1 MAGGAVDHQEAGDA
15 VRSDRHVATRS
26 RGQGVLAVIVV
37 AAVIGGAFALQRG
50 LGPRLPEAAALGTAR
65 SGAWF
70 CPHGGGAK
78 EWKATL
84 YLANP
89 GPDPVTARVT
99 SLVAKKPSTTQ
110 GVTVPSQTTV
120 PVTVPAIGREAS
132 TYVEYFGGWLAAGWV
147 AQGGGGEIGV
157 GAEPC
162 APSAARTWF
171 APDGTT
177 EQGQDAYLVV
187 MNPFAVDA
195 VFNVVL
201 LTSRRAPIRN
211 AKLTDRVL
219 RPGRSVAFRLNAYAE
234 GDPAVGA
241 EVDVSLGRVAVSSL
255 GISRD
260 GGIRSVIGSTGAT
273 SQVDLP
279 AGSGAG
285 QSTLAVMV
293 PGGAP
298 LRFGATLVSGDEP
311 VPAGGLTASGQ
322 NPASADAYPVTIS
335 GASSIDVVAQGST
348 GFAATERSIGVGNDD
363 AATGGALS
371 PASDWVVVPAIAG
384 EPARPGLVLVDPG
397 NAPVTVTLHAL
408 APQGQTPPPDVT
420 LTIAAGSVVRAPS
433 GFLAQVDQAAIE
445 VHSEGG
451 DVIAMAASTSLGVK
465 GLSTYALAM
474 GVTIPPRL

>member
-120 PVTVPAIGREAS
+120 AVTVPAIGREAS

-371 PASDWVVVPAIAG
+371 PTSDWVVVPAIAG

>member
-1 MAGGAVDHQEAGDA
+1 M
-15 VRSDRHVATRS
+15 RSDRHVAVATRG
-26 RGQGVLAVIVV
+26 RGQGVLAVIVL
-37 AAVIGGAFALQRG
+37 AAAIGGGFALQRG
-50 LGPRLPEAAALGTAR
+50 LGPRLPEAAPVGTAR

-89 GPDPVTARVT
+89 GADPVTARVT
-99 SLVAKKPSTTQ
+99 SLVAKKPSATQ
-110 GVTVPSQTTV
+110 GVTVPPQTTV
-120 PVTVPAIGREAS
+120 PVAVPAVGREAS

-162 APSAARTWF
+162 APSPARTWF

-201 LTSRRAPIRN
+201 LTPKRAPIRN

-219 RPGRSVAFRLNAYAE
+219 HPGRSVAFRLNAYAE

-260 GGIRSVIGSTGAT
+260 GGIRSVIGSTGVA

-279 AGSGAG
+279 VGGGAG

-293 PGGAP
+293 PGEAP
-298 LRFGATLVSGDEP
+298 LNFGATLISGGAP
-311 VPAGGLTASGQ
+311 VPAGGLTESGQ
-322 NPASADAYPVTIS
+322 NPASADAYPITTS
-335 GASSIDVVAQGST
+335 GASSIDVVAQGT
-348 GFAATERSIGVGNDD
+348 TPFAATQRSIGMGNDD
-363 AATGGALS
+363 AATDGTAT
-371 PASDWVVVPAIAG
+371 PASDWVVLPAIAG
-384 EPARPGLVLVDPG
+384 EPAQPGLVLVDPG

-408 APQGQTPPPDVT
+408 VTQGQTPPPDVT
-420 LTIAAGSVVRAPS
+420 LTISPGSVVQAPS
-433 GFLAQVDQAAIE
+433 GFLAEVHQAAIE
-445 VHSEGG
+445 VRSVGG

-465 GLSTYALAM
+465 GLSTYAMAM
-474 GVTIPPRL
+474 GVAVPARS